1 MSTIL
6 NRRALVG
13 SAIALGA
20 FCAVN
25 PTQALGVTAAQKQ
38 AEVRAVKSQLEAMA
52 GDVSA
57 AGDRY
62 HQAMDAYSDA
72 TARVEEAQATIA
84 EMSERIV
91 SLQDRLDVRATA
103 MYRSGSTSYLDV
115 LLGVSTFE
123 DFATV
128 WDTLNTLNAEDADL
142 VASTKIT
149 KSTLE
154 SAQSELVEQQQRAAE
169 QLSSAEAYM
178 NQVLAKQDEYDRIYN
193 NLSSEY
199 RQILAEQEAAEAQ
212 ASARAPQEFV
222 PSPVEVTPPATSN
235 SSGSG
240 GSNGGGSSS
249 SGGSSSITET
259 PSGGGEAPSLP
270 TNSTTR
276 IRRSGIR
283 TCGAER
289 ALTSSIARALWRGA
303 IARSAF
309 RCRPIPNPSTHARR
323 RASAQV
329 RPSPVTCSTSPAT
342 WGYPPVGS
350 AASRRWERAG
360 ASSRAVEEAGPPPCV
375 SKPLTGDYA
384 VHCVYMH
391 EMCAVYGGLRSW
403 GSMPPCLLQLLST
416 NQAPHALRALGIFF
430 SCTYITAS
438 RSWASR

>member
-1 MSTIL
+1 
-6 NRRALVG
+6 
-13 SAIALGA
+13 
-20 FCAVN
+20 
-25 PTQALGVTAAQKQ
+25 
-38 AEVRAVKSQLEAMA
+38 MA

-57 AGDRY
+57 EGDRY

-270 TNSTTR
+270 TNASVLDYAYSK
-276 IRRSGIR
+276 IGYPYVWGGKGPDEFDCSGFVAWCYRQIGISLPSY
-283 TCGAER
+283 TES
-289 ALTSSIARALWRGA
+289 LYARAKARFSPGEAQPGDVLYKPGHVGISTGGISCVEAMGTRWGVVESCRGGWTA
-303 IARSAF
+303 
-309 RCRPIPNPSTHARR
+309 
-323 RASAQV
+323 
-329 RPSPVTCSTSPAT
+329 
-342 WGYPPVGS
+342 
-350 AASRRWERAG
+350 
-360 ASSRAVEEAGPPPCV
+360 
-375 SKPLTGDYA
+375 
-384 VHCVYMH
+384 
-391 EMCAVYGGLRSW
+391 
-403 GSMPPCLLQLLST
+403 
-416 NQAPHALRALGIFF
+416 ALRF
-430 SCTYITAS
+430 
-438 RSWASR
+438 